1 MSAATALPGRRL
13 PAVVPG
19 THADDDVVAVHPED
33 PRPADARPEG
43 ATPEG
48 ATPAVR
54 RGAAFALLAEV
65 LLSGAVLAVA
75 SIPLVTAVPA
85 LAAGAGHLR
94 AHLTGD
100 TDSIGGLLR
109 RLVVAQRGLWAVG
122 LAVPALLLVLAFD
135 AWLAAT
141 GALPGG
147 PVVTGVCAAV
157 ASAALV
163 LPLRLAGT
171 WRPGRGARA
180 AVTEAARV
188 SLRDPVGTLLLV
200 AAVGVVAVVVW
211 MLVPLVL
218 IAPGLLALAAVGV
231 EERRARLAR
240 AVD

>member
-1 MSAATALPGRRL
+1 MSAAAALPGRRT
-13 PAVVPG
+13 PAPG
-19 THADDDVVAVHPED
+19 TQADDDVVP
-33 PRPADARPEG
+33 ARPG
-43 ATPEG
+43 AH
-48 ATPAVR
+48 PAAG

-94 AHLTGD
+94 AHLAGG

-109 RLVVAQRGLWAVG
+109 RLVAALRGLWVVG

-141 GALPGG
+141 GVLPGG

-157 ASAALV
+157 ATATLV

-171 WRPGRGARA
+171 WRHGSGVRA
-180 AVTEAARV
+180 AVIEAARV
-188 SLRDPVGTLLLV
+188 SLRDPVGTLLLM

-240 AVD
+240 PVD